1 MRPTF
6 AGLNFAEPQFIRMAK
21 EQPHIL
27 LVEDEPSIAEL
38 LRFTMQGA
46 GFVTSIASDATQARK
61 LIADALPQVVLLD
74 WMLPDSS
81 GLILLSEWR
90 RDARTAHLPIIMLTA
105 KGMEEDKVKGL
116 NEGADDYVTK
126 PFSPKEL
133 VARVQALLRRKMP
146 EAGSQALAY
155 GLLSVDTER
164 HTVTVDGAE
173 VALDQAEFKLL
184 RYLVAHPDRI
194 FSRAQLLDKVWGDHT
209 FIEERTVDVHIMRL
223 RKSLGAASGYVQT
236 VRGVGYRLSME
247 EKS

>member
-1 MRPTF
+1 MSKE
-6 AGLNFAEPQFIRMAK
+6 LPQ
-21 EQPHIL
+21 IL
-27 LVEDEPSIAEL
+27 LVEDEPAIAEL

-46 GFVTSIASDATQARK
+46 GFATIVATDVAQARRQ
-61 LIADALPQVVLLD
+61 IAESLPHAVLLD

-81 GLILLSEWR
+81 GLALLSELR
-90 RDARTAHLPIIMLTA
+90 RDQRTAALPVIMLTA

-133 VARVQALLRRKMP
+133 VARVQALLRRKTP
-146 EAGSQALAY
+146 EIGSQALKY
-155 GLLSVDTER
+155 GDISIDVER
-164 HTVTVDGAE
+164 RQVSLANRP

-223 RKSLGAASGYVQT
+223 RKSLGDLSHYVQT
-236 VRGVGYRLSME
+236 VRGVGYRMSAE
-247 EKS
+247 AQD

>member
-1 MRPTF
+1 MS
-6 AGLNFAEPQFIRMAK
+6 K
-21 EQPHIL
+21 ESPHIL

-46 GFVTSIASDATQARK
+46 GFATTIATDVSQARK
-61 LIADALPQVVLLD
+61 SIAESLPHAVLLD

-81 GLILLSEWR
+81 GLVLLNELR
-90 RDARTAHLPIIMLTA
+90 REPRTAALPVIMLTA

-133 VARVQALLRRKMP
+133 VARVQALLRRKTP
-146 EAGSQALAY
+146 EIGSQVLKY
-155 GLLSVDTER
+155 GGISIDVERRQVSV
-164 HTVTVDGAE
+164 AE
-173 VALDQAEFKLL
+173 QPVALDQAEFKLL

-194 FSRAQLLDKVWGDHT
+194 FSRSQLLDKVWGDHT

-223 RKSLGAASGYVQT
+223 RKSLGDLSHYVQT
-236 VRGVGYRLSME
+236 VRGVGYRLSTE
-247 EKS
+247 AQD

>member
-1 MRPTF
+1 MSKDQ
-6 AGLNFAEPQFIRMAK
+6 L
-21 EQPHIL
+21 HIL

-46 GFVTSIASDATQARK
+46 GFITSIAGDAAQARK
-61 LIADALPQVVLLD
+61 LIADALPHLVLLD
-74 WMLPDSS
+74 WMLPDTS
-81 GLILLSEWR
+81 GLGLLSEWR
-90 RDARTAHLPIIMLTA
+90 RDARTAALPVIMLTA

-133 VARVQALLRRKMP
+133 VARVQALLRRKAP
-146 EAGSQALAY
+146 EVGQQSLAY
-155 GLLSVDTER
+155 GLVGIDTER
-164 HTVTVDGAE
+164 HRVTIDQQE
-173 VALDQAEFKLL
+173 VELDQAEFKLL

-223 RKSLGAASGYVQT
+223 RKSLGAAADYVKT
-236 VRGVGYRLSME
+236 VRGMGYKLSME
-247 EKS
+247 DK